1 VSPAVNAFAPL
12 RLLEFTDIEYMNSSS
27 QGVGPMTFRKLPL
40 IVLSAIAFAG
50 LAGDQV
56 QARTPYDGGWSV
68 VIAGQRGACAG
79 SSYRF
84 AIQIINGIIRYGG
97 SEAQFSGRVS
107 PNGAVSVG
115 VRAGDQVAVGGGRLS
130 RNVGGGT
137 WRGRSAQGACAGS
150 WSAQRRGDF

>member
-1 VSPAVNAFAPL
+1 MML
-12 RLLEFTDIEYMNSSS
+12 
-27 QGVGPMTFRKLPL
+27 RKLHL
-40 IVLSAIAFAG
+40 VAFSAIAFAC
-50 LAGDQV
+50 LAGDRV

-107 PNGAVSVG
+107 QNGAVSVG
-115 VRAGDQVAVGGGRLS
+115 VRAGDQVAVGGGRLG
-130 RNVGGGT
+130 RNTGAGS
-137 WRGRSAQGACAGS
+137 WRGRSGQGACAGS

>member
-1 VSPAVNAFAPL
+1 
-12 RLLEFTDIEYMNSSS
+12 MNSSS
-27 QGVGPMTFRKLPL
+27 QEWNMMFRKLGL
-40 IVLSAIAFAG
+40 VVVSAIAFAW

-68 VIAGQRGACAG
+68 VIAGRSGACAG

-84 AIQIINGIIRYGG
+84 AITIINGIIRYGG

-137 WRGRSAQGACAGS
+137 WRGRSGQGVCAGN

>member
-1 VSPAVNAFAPL
+1 MML
-12 RLLEFTDIEYMNSSS
+12 RRFQLVVI
-27 QGVGPMTFRKLPL
+27 
-40 IVLSAIAFAG
+40 SAIAVAC
-50 LAGDQV
+50 LAGDQA

-68 VIAGQRGACAG
+68 VIAGRAGACAG

-97 SEAQFSGRVS
+97 GDAQFSGRVS

-130 RNVGGGT
+130 RNTGAGS
-137 WRGRSAQGACAGS
+137 WRGRSGQGVCAGS